1 MCASGAV
8 LLTRVCR
15 RGRQFACV
23 FVCVCG
29 VNATCELVSILAVS
43 ILWREA
49 LEHKSTCS
57 LIMDVE
63 KSPRSESRLP
73 PLA

>member
-8 LLTRVCR
+8 MKTRVCR
-15 RGRQFACV
+15 RGCQIVCV
-23 FVCVCG
+23 FG
-29 VNATCELVSILAVS
+29 VNATCDLVSILAVS

-49 LEHKSTCS
+49 LELESTRS

-63 KSPRSESRLP
+63 KSPQMESRLS